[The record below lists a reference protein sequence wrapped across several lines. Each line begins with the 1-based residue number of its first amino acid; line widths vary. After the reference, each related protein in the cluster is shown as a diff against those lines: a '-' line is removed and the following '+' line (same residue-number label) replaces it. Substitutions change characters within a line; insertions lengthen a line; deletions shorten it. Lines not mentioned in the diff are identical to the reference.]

1 MNILI
6 WQNEAEPS
14 WITKLLFVIRNY
26 HLSGN
31 HSNTK
36 SVQDMFCRENAM
48 VCNQRY
54 SSVLFVCFMKMCE
67 LHLYQ

>member
-6 WQNEAEPS
+6 SQNEAEPS
-14 WITKLLFVIRNY
+14 WITQLLFVILNY

-36 SVQDMFCRENAM
+36 S
-48 VCNQRY
+48 RY
-54 SSVLFVCFMKMCE
+54 CHKGSFL
-67 LHLYQ
+67 LPLYTFFKSDLCQPE